1 MRTMRLGTRLAL
13 ASGIAVCL
21 AVLLVSAVGFI
32 VIRDQGLNAVDEA
45 LVEDARAN
53 IAGLEAGDLDERDFL
68 EAPAEGASTRV
79 APGDGDLPPGTRVE
93 VEGTGPDGTLVE
105 PGPPIPETSLGSGSP
120 TTAVAPDVETPIGVP
135 FTIEENGRTL
145 RRLVLQRTGA
155 DGVVETFTF
164 SRSIA
169 DTEAI
174 IRVARYVLLTVAAL
188 ASLLAIAFILLL
200 VRAFLRPL
208 EAAQAAAEHVA
219 RSGDLSIRIPEGR
232 PDEVGRLAGAMNTM
246 LGRLEHARGR
256 LKETLEEQRTFAA
269 DASHELRTPLTA
281 LRGDIDLLLAH
292 DIPAEERREVL
303 LEMSRSSNRMGS
315 LIEGL
320 LSLARVD
327 AIPTRTPQHVDIVTL
342 LESLL
347 EDEGS
352 LTAPP
357 SEEISV
363 LADPEAIRSVLA
375 NLIDNARKYGGAI
388 TAEIVAEGPQVL
400 IAISDDGPGIP
411 PVDRERIFDRFHRA
425 REVRSRPG
433 AGLGLAIARGAAE
446 AMEGSLELVPSPR
459 GARFE
464 LRLPRAAVGPPSAAP
479 AETTPERVN

>member
-13 ASGIAVCL
+13 ATGIAVCL

-68 EAPAEGASTRV
+68 EAPADGASTRV
-79 APGDGDLPPGTRVE
+79 APGDGDLPPGTQVE
-93 VEGTGPDGTLVE
+93 VEGAGPQETVVE
-105 PGPPIPETSLGSGSP
+105 PGPPIPETSLGSGP
-120 TTAVAPDVETPIGVP
+120 PAATIPPDAETPIGVP

-174 IRVARYVLLTVAAL
+174 IRVARYVLLTVAL
-188 ASLLAIAFILLL
+188 VASLLAIAFILLL

-208 EAAQAAAEHVA
+208 EAAQSAAEHVA

-292 DIPAEERREVL
+292 DIPPEERREVL

-320 LSLARVD
+320 LSLARLD
-327 AIPTRTPQHVDIVTL
+327 AIPTRTPQHVDVVTL

-347 EDEGS
+347 EDEGA

-357 SEEISV
+357 AEGIAA
-363 LADPEAIRSVLA
+363 LGDPEAIRSVLT

-388 TAEIVAEGPQVL
+388 TAEVAADGPQVL
-400 IAISDDGPGIP
+400 IAIADDGPGIAP
-411 PVDRERIFDRFHRA
+411 ADRERVFDRFHRA

-446 AMEGSLELVPSPR
+446 AMEGSLELSASDP

-464 LRLPRAAVGPPSAAP
+464 LRLPRAADPAAP
-479 AETTPERVN
+479 AVPSEPPAERVK